1 MDEQVRARLE
11 FPIRQANLSSALD
24 RLLVGARVEGD
35 TVVLKTKSNVAAR
48 ELLKH
53 ILERNVANG

>member
-1 MDEQVRARLE
+1 MGEQAIARLE
-11 FPIRQANLSSALD
+11 FLLRQANLLAAFD

-35 TVVLKTKSNVAAR
+35 AVVLKTKSNDAAR

-53 ILERNVANG
+53 ILERNGLE

>member
-1 MDEQVRARLE
+1 MDEVSLERIAARVKLW
-11 FPIRQANLSSALD
+11 AALD

-35 TVVLKTKSNVAAR
+35 AVVLKTNSNVAAR

-53 ILERNVANG
+53 ILERNELE